1 MLLLQAMF
9 IKFFKFVIVG
19 LSGLII
25 DFGLTFFCK
34 EKFSVNKYLSN
45 SIGFLFAASSNYFL
59 NRVWT
64 FGSRNLEIIVE
75 FSSFFFVSIIGL
87 LINNSIL
94 WLIHNKVGINFYLAK
109 FGAILI
115 TTLWN
120 FFANYYFTF
129 IVQSSIY

>member
-1 MLLLQAMF
+1 MIIKLL
-9 IKFFKFVIVG
+9 KFVVVG
-19 LSGLII
+19 FSGLII
-25 DFGLTFFCK
+25 DFGLTFICK
-34 EKFSVNKYLSN
+34 EKLSLNKYLSN
-45 SIGFLFAASSNYFL
+45 SIGFLVAASSNYFL

-64 FGSRNLEIIVE
+64 FESENPEIIVE

-94 WLIHNKVGINFYLAK
+94 WLIHNKIGINFYLAK

>member
-1 MLLLQAMF
+1 MIIKLL
-9 IKFFKFVIVG
+9 KFVVVG
-19 LSGLII
+19 FSGLII
-25 DFGLTFFCK
+25 DFGLTFICK
-34 EKFSVNKYLSN
+34 EKLSLNKYLSN
-45 SIGFLFAASSNYFL
+45 SIGFLVAASSNYFL

-64 FGSRNLEIIVE
+64 FESENPEIIVE